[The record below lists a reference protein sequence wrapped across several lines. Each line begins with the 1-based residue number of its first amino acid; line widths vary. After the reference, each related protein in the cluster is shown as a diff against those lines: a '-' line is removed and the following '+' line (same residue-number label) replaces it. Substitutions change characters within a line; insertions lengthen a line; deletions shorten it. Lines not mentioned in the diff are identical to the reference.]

1 LSDEA
6 LALRGKFS
14 ELISWER
21 AKRREKVLLA
31 ALAYAFIVAVAV
43 LPARALF
50 PAAVSPVLPVAAF
63 VLFTAAGLWL
73 RPWKEKDSLGA
84 VLALDRALGLQARA
98 VTAAEIVR
106 RDEVSVAERY
116 VLHQADEKLQSADV
130 RALFKREWPW
140 QALAAPA
147 LVALWLA
154 LVWLGVGA
162 DWGGA
167 AKPRTLA
174 EKLKEYSRELEQKA
188 EAEKLAESLKV
199 ARALKSA
206 AEERITGKSGD
217 EKLREN
223 LAAIQKGLDR
233 LAPAGADDF
242 DLGGYT
248 REEVAA
254 LKAELEAARGRAR
267 PGAGEKELLD
277 RLESMPRA
285 DEAMKR
291 AGGAME
297 NMSPGELKQ
306 LIDKLQQEAAAEM
319 ERRSLA
325 DVQQYL
331 SLLLNDGRSGDAS
344 SEAEIAGRGAQQRS
358 ADKEKRGGK
367 GELPGDEPGVKG
379 GRGRPPQPS
388 SGAAARVTGVPAEGA
403 SSGVTWRAEAK
414 AGESRI
420 PESDAP
426 ASYRRQ
432 VEEDLASEKIPPAL
446 KETVKKYFL
455 SLDDEKNRR

>member
-1 LSDEA
+1 MSEEAAALS
-6 LALRGKFS
+6 GKFS

-21 AKRREKVLLA
+21 AKRRERILLA
-31 ALAYAFIVAVAV
+31 ALAYAFIVALLV
-43 LPARALF
+43 LPARGLA
-50 PAAVSPVLPVAAF
+50 PAAVSPLVPAVSF
-63 VLFTAAGLWL
+63 VLFAAAGFWL
-73 RPWKEKDSLGA
+73 RPWREKDALGA
-84 VLALDRALGLQARA
+84 VAALDRALGLRERA
-98 VTAAEIVR
+98 LTAAEIVQR
-106 RDEVSVAERY
+106 GDAGIAERY
-116 VLHQADEKLQSADV
+116 VLYQAGEKLKPVNV
-130 RALFKREWPW
+130 RTLFKRDWSW
-140 QALAAPA
+140 QASAAPA

-154 LVWLGVGA
+154 LLWLGVGA

-167 AKPRTLA
+167 PKPRSLA
-174 EKLKEYSRELEQKA
+174 DRVKEFSRELEQKA

-206 AEERITGKSGD
+206 AEERIAGKAGD

-223 LAAIQKGLDR
+223 LAAIAKGLDR
-233 LAPAGADDF
+233 MAPAGADDF

-248 REEVAA
+248 REEIAA
-254 LKAELEAARGRAR
+254 LKAELEAGLGRMR
-267 PGAGEKELLD
+267 PNASAGEKELLD

-285 DEAMKR
+285 GDAMKR
-291 AGGAME
+291 AGGATE

-306 LIDKLQQEAAAEM
+306 LLDRLQQEADAEM

-331 SLLLNDGRSGDAS
+331 SLLLNNGQGGDAS
-344 SEAEIAGRGAQQRS
+344 SEEQVAGSGGQQRP
-358 ADKEKRGGK
+358 ADKEKSGGK

-379 GRGRPPQPS
+379 APGRPPQVNA
-388 SGAAARVTGVPAEGA
+388 GATARVTGVLGEGA
-403 SSGVTWRAEAK
+403 SSGVTWRGEAK

-420 PESDAP
+420 QEAEAP

-432 VEEDLASEKIPPAL
+432 AEEYLASEKIPPAL

-455 SLDDEKNRR
+455 SLDEKK